1 MPVRF
6 VQNPAFEPELMASAK
21 MRAFA
26 QALAE
31 LVAGSAKLKA
41 PKRLGILAGDIEATT
56 VRDDGNLTTAGGWI
70 GRVESRD
77 WKTMLIEHG
86 TRRMRARP
94 FLMPALIE
102 SLPGATI
109 RGGR

>member
-1 MPVRF
+1 MARF
-6 VQNPAFEPELMASAK
+6 VPNPAFEPELMASPK
-21 MRAFA
+21 MQAFA

-31 LVAGSAKLKA
+31 LVANAAQAKA
-41 PKRLGILAGDIEATT
+41 PIRLGILRESIEATT
-56 VRDDGNLTTAGGWI
+56 VRDDGNLTTAGGWV
-70 GRVESRD
+70 GRVESTD
-77 WKTMLIEHG
+77 WKTLLIEHG